1 MLEFPIVPKWWMT
14 GAKHVKLK
22 KPYRPP
28 DYIIGYDTETFKGE
42 IMTQQ
47 FCATEY
53 GKKQRKEKIE
63 WVNEDNVLDNFL
75 EFLVNSTSGFVTC
88 YCFNAKF
95 DLSILLRIY
104 IDKFLQDDFVV
115 RHEDKKGRV
124 WEIRVCCSKNWY
136 AFFIRNNHFVYFLD
150 IQNFFSGSLDKV
162 AKAFQCE
169 TQKFTRPE
177 NLGEIP
183 FYQNDKVF
191 IEYALADSRLC
202 LEIAE
207 KLLEMHEQFDIPV
220 ATSSANF
227 AEKVFRRDYIPNG
240 ARFQFPSDFPC
251 LRLSELCYHGGKN
264 GYYLDTPAYIHNC
277 YEYDFNSAYPFAMHS
292 LPSFLSGKYEK
303 VNTFKSKYVG
313 VYHVIGNIKP
323 CKFGILYN
331 SRFNYYRFNETV
343 KVQSFC
349 TSFELE
355 EAIKSKE
362 FTIESVKGYI
372 WKPDTGENPLKE
384 YNRYFWERKNSTPKK
399 DIRYIFYKLLLNS
412 LYGKWIQRNPI
423 RESKLVHSNGQINL
437 FRRQDTAGGLYHP
450 FIASLITGHTRARLH
465 TAEHYFNAIESSTDS
480 VKSCKLD
487 TKSSSRHLNEM
498 GVMQLQ
504 KQDCKEC
511 NKSYQ
516 KFNGL
521 FVRNRLNLLM
531 CQKEHIV
538 KCALHG
544 FWGKPEVLLQM
555 FKDKEYVYQVDR
567 MPLIREGIKQIGK
580 NLFQMN
586 NEERS
591 IKDFSWDDLITI

>member
-14 GAKHVKLK
+14 GAKFVKLK
-22 KPYRPP
+22 KPFKPP
-28 DYIIGYDTETFKGE
+28 DYIVGYDTETCRGE

-47 FCATEY
+47 FCFSEY

-63 WVNEDNVLDNFL
+63 WVKEENVLDNFL
-75 EFLVNSTSGFVTC
+75 DFMGQFLGFTTC

-95 DLSILLRIY
+95 DLSILLRTY

-115 RHEDKKGRV
+115 RHEDRKGRV

-136 AFFIRNNHFVYFLD
+136 AFFIRNNQFIYFLD

-162 AKAFQCE
+162 GKAFQCE
-169 TQKFTRPE
+169 TQKLTRPE
-177 NLGEIP
+177 NLGEIF
-183 FYQNDKVF
+183 FYQNDKLFVD
-191 IEYALADSRLC
+191 YALGDSRLC

-227 AEKVFRRDYIPNG
+227 AEKVFRRDYIPDG
-240 ARFQFPSDFPC
+240 KRFVFPQEFPC

-264 GYYLDTPAYIHNC
+264 GYYMDTPAFIHDC
-277 YEYDFNSAYPFAMHS
+277 YEYDFNSAYPFAMYS
-292 LPSFLSGKYEK
+292 LPSFLSGSYEK
-303 VNTFKSKYVG
+303 VDRFKDRYVG
-313 VYHVIGNIKP
+313 VYHVIGDIKP
-323 CKFGILYN
+323 CQYGILYN
-331 SRFNYYRFNETV
+331 SKFDYYRFNETV

-362 FTIESVKGYI
+362 FKLESAKGYV
-372 WKPDTGENPLKE
+372 WKPDTTESPLKE
-384 YNRYFWERKNSTPKK
+384 YNRYFWEKKNSTPKK

-412 LYGKWIQRNPI
+412 LYGKWIQRNPV
-423 RESKLVHSNGQINL
+423 RESRLVHSNGQINL

-465 TAEHYFNAIESSTDS
+465 SSEHFFNAIESSTDS
-480 VKSCKLD
+480 VKSRRFHA
-487 TKSSSRHLNEM
+487 KSNTLKEM
-498 GVMQLQ
+498 GVMQLESLN
-504 KQDCKEC
+504 CKEC
-511 NKSYQ
+511 DKDYK

-531 CQKEHIV
+531 CPNEHIM

-544 FWGKPEVLLQM
+544 FWGKPKHLLEM
-555 FKDKEYVYQVDR
+555 YKNKEYVYQVDR

-591 IKDFSWDDLITI
+591 IKDISWDDLVTI